1 MLGALHGKLSDE
13 KLRKERGVHKLDLS
27 AFYKVTYGLYIVS
40 SIHQEKAAGCV
51 VNTLVQ
57 VTAEPAKMAVAISK
71 KNTTCAVLEQS
82 GVFAAVALTQD
93 TKQELLKVFGFQS
106 SAKIDKF
113 SGISV
118 GIDKN
123 GIPYPMENIA
133 ARFSCRVVDRL
144 DLGTHF
150 LFVGEAE
157 EAEIICEDPLLTYE
171 HYRLIRKGGTPKNAP
186 SYQKPLPKRKMG
198 YRCTACGYLLET
210 DTLPSDFVCPVC
222 GVGADK
228 FEQLK

>member
-1 MLGALHGKLSDE
+1 M
-13 KLRKERGVHKLDLS
+13 DLN

-40 SIHQEKAAGCV
+40 SIQRGKAAGCV

-57 VTAEPAKMAVAISK
+57 VTAEPVKMAVAISK
-71 KNTTCAVLEQS
+71 QNTTCSVLEQS

-93 TKQELLKVFGFQS
+93 AGIGLMKPFGFQS
-106 SAKIDKF
+106 SAKVDKF

-118 GIDKN
+118 ERDKN
-123 GIPYPMENIA
+123 GVPYPSEHIG
-133 ARFSCRVVDRL
+133 ARFSCRVIDRL
-144 DLGTHF
+144 DLGTHI

-157 EAEIICEDPLLTYE
+157 EAEIVCEEPLLTYE
-171 HYRLIRKGGTPKNAP
+171 YYRLVKKGGTPKNAP
-186 SYQKPLPKRKMG
+186 SYRKPVTKPKAAG
-198 YRCTACGYLLET
+198 YRCTACGYLLES
-210 DTLPSDFVCPVC
+210 DVLPPDFICPVC